1 MENNFSKYKKTLVVI
16 AGPTACG
23 KTASSVLLA
32 KKIGGEIISA
42 DSMQVYKYMD
52 IGTAKITEEE
62 KEGVPHYLIDD
73 FMPDDEFNIKIFQQK
88 ANECIEKIYKNGH
101 IPILVG
107 GTGFYINSVV
117 YDNNF
122 METNSDNSIRK
133 ELEEEA
139 EKYGAE
145 YLYEKLKKTDFEYAE
160 NIHYNNVKRVIR
172 AIEFYMQTGC
182 KLSEHNKEE
191 HLKESPYNTAFF
203 VLNMDRQ
210 KLYERINLR
219 VDIMLKN
226 GLENE
231 VRKLLDMGYSPN
243 LVSMQGLGYKE
254 MIPYIKEE
262 TSLEQAVDEIKKGTR
277 HFAKRQLTWFKHQSN
292 GVWIDTTGKDSVYTA
307 EKMYDYLKSNLLI

>member
-1 MENNFSKYKKTLVVI
+1 MEENFSKDKKTLVVI

-52 IGTAKITEEE
+52 IGTAKITEDE
-62 KEGVPHYLIDD
+62 KEGVPHYLIDE
-73 FMPDDEFNIKIFQQK
+73 FMPDNEFNIKIFQQR
-88 ANECIEKIYKNGH
+88 ANEYIEKIYNNGH

-117 YDNNF
+117 YNNNF

-133 ELEEEA
+133 KLEEEA

-145 YLYEKLKKTDFEYAE
+145 YLYEKLKNIDFEYAQ

-182 KLSEHNKEE
+182 KLSEHNKNE

-231 VRKLLDMGYSPN
+231 VKKLLDLGYSPN

-254 MIPYIKEE
+254 MIPYIKGEI
-262 TSLEQAVDEIKKGTR
+262 SLEQAVEEIKKGTR
-277 HFAKRQLTWFKHQSN
+277 HFAKRQLTWFKHQAK
-292 GVWIDTTGKDSVYTA
+292 GIWIDTTDKDYVYTA
-307 EKMYDYLKSNLLI
+307 KKMYEYLKVNSLI